1 MDWIILI
8 YAVIAIFIAWIWVD
22 YYRLIDVFEPEKLGY
37 FIIIFVLGGLS
48 VYPVLYGYSLYGSW
62 SLNGDGLNDFLYSTF
77 GIGLLEELGKTLPFL
92 VMLLVFRK
100 QFSEP
105 IDFLA
110 FICVSALGFSAAE
123 NVLYFKNHGPQLING
138 RAILSTVGHM
148 FDTSMIA
155 YGIIRYQYRYHNWK
169 GLLGIVFFVFLAAL
183 SHGIYDFWLLFEG
196 TKEFGWLLT
205 VIYFF
210 LTISIFATIL
220 NNALN
225 NSPHF
230 TYKRV
235 VDSDKVSMRLL
246 LYYGIV
252 FAVQFVFIG
261 FYKDFNTAVWNLLGA
276 ILMTGIIIV
285 VTILRLSR
293 FTLIQNRWFP
303 IKAEFPFHVGRSSVS
318 QAVDGNR
325 TTNAF
330 AAIRVKGQSY
340 NESLLHQFYQE
351 YALIYPVSKKR
362 TQLGGATKIY
372 IEQKHFTPADE
383 ALFSVRIYASIE
395 TESYEIIHIRAKTG
409 NVSFVDDKYPI
420 VSIIR
425 QKQNEANTELNLK
438 HFLFQEWAYITPFP
452 KQTNS

>member
-8 YAVIAIFIAWIWVD
+8 YAIIAIFIAWIWVD

-37 FIIIFVLGGLS
+37 FIVIFVLGGLS

-62 SLNGDGLNDFLYSTF
+62 SLNGDWLNDFLYSTF

-92 VMLLVFRK
+92 IMLLIFRK

-105 IDFLA
+105 IDYLA

-123 NVLYFKNHGPQLING
+123 NVLYFKNHGPQIING

-148 FDTSMIA
+148 FDTSLIA
-155 YGIIRYQYRYHNWK
+155 YGIIRYQYRHHNWK
-169 GLLGIVFFVFLAAL
+169 GLLGILFFVFLAAL

-196 TKEFGWLLT
+196 AKEFGWLLT
-205 VIYFF
+205 IVYFF
-210 LTISIFATIL
+210 FTISIFATIL

-261 FYKDFNTAVWNLLGA
+261 FYKDFSTAVWNLLGA

-303 IKAEFPFHVGRSSVS
+303 IKAEFPFHIGRNSVS
-318 QAVDGNR
+318 GAVDGNR
-325 TTNAF
+325 ATGF

-351 YALIYPVSKKR
+351 FALMYPVSKKR
-362 TQLGGATKIY
+362 TQLAGATRIY
-372 IEQKHFTPADE
+372 IEQKHFTQRDE
-383 ALFSVRIYASIE
+383 ALFAVRIYAGME
-395 TESYEIIHIRAKTG
+395 TEEFELVYIRAKVGT
-409 NVSFVDDKYPI
+409 VSFVEDKYPI

-425 QKQNEANTELNLK
+425 QKETEADKALNLNQ
-438 HFLFQEWAYITPFP
+438 FYFQEWAYIKPLH
-452 KQTNS
+452 K